1 LQEQIEKF
9 EININSMEVKLSE
22 NMVCDNWIYFL
33 IFLFKKFQNDKEL
46 QKLLQNEKKYVSEQL
61 MEKLVSLV
69 FKLESLFYS
78 FIII

>member
-1 LQEQIEKF
+1 
-9 EININSMEVKLSE
+9 MEVKLSE